1 MKTHISKFLLY
12 FGLIGTFAAP
22 ALASSPIVD
31 NPDNRSYFSIRTAMD
46 LTIPGDFKYSGI
58 TNDYPVSI
66 LTSAPGI
73 SIGAFYNAPIVAN
86 FYVEPGLELYY
97 NTTGIDV
104 NALGEDEVSS
114 NLINHKSTR
123 KFGMRVPV
131 TLGYHFDFI
140 RNGSVSLFV
149 GPVLDVAFSNDYYI
163 TTKKGFGDSL
173 HLTGSLFNS
182 ILGSFGAKMQRV
194 GLGLRT
200 GIGFNFCR
208 NFYFGLSGDIGLLNM
223 IKMPD
228 RTKSQMKIS
237 YHENRFMVSIG
248 YSFR

>member
-1 MKTHISKFLLY
+1 MKTHISKFLLS
-12 FGLIGTFAAP
+12 FGLIGTLTTST
-22 ALASSPIVD
+22 LASNPIVD
-31 NPDNRSYFSIRTAMD
+31 NPDNRPYFGIRAAMD
-46 LTIPGDFKYSGI
+46 LTIPDDFKYSGI
-58 TNDYPVSI
+58 TKDYPVSI

-73 SIGAFYNAPIVAN
+73 SIGAYYNAPVVAN
-86 FYVEPGLELYY
+86 FYVEPGLELFY
-97 NTTGIDV
+97 NTTGIDI
-104 NALGEDEVSS
+104 NAFGEDDVSS
-114 NLINHKSTR
+114 NLFKHKSTR

-163 TTKKGFGDSL
+163 TTKKGYDDPM
-173 HLTGSLFNS
+173 HLSGSLFNS

-248 YSFR
+248 YSFK

>member
-12 FGLIGTFAAP
+12 FGLIGTSVTP
-22 ALASSPIVD
+22 ALASNPIVD
-31 NPDNRSYFSIRTAMD
+31 NPDNRSYFSVRTAMD

-58 TNDYPVSI
+58 TKDFPVSI

-73 SIGAFYNAPIVAN
+73 SLGAFYNAPIVAN

-97 NTTGIDV
+97 NTTGIDI
-104 NALGEDEVSS
+104 NALGEGEVSS
-114 NLINHKSTR
+114 KLINHKSTR

-163 TTKKGFGDSL
+163 ATKKKFDDSF

-182 ILGSFGAKMQRV
+182 ILGSFGAKMQPV